1 MGFIVLLALNF
12 PEVEFFEPKYS
23 RIIWYVIL
31 SICLAFFV
39 LGSVYAIGST
49 LTKETV
55 LNNYHRARI
64 FAIIEQNPGI
74 HFNELTKLLELSNGQ
89 TQWHLTCLRNFDMI
103 KTVKEKNFKTFY
115 PNYGMLFENIDTSQL
130 ITLKNKTRKA
140 IYQEICAN
148 PPITQFQ
155 LQKVLQIGQS
165 TIAYHLIILEQ
176 EDIIS
181 IERKGRK
188 RFYYPLKDFIAE

>member
-1 MGFIVLLALNF
+1 
-12 PEVEFFEPKYS
+12 
-23 RIIWYVIL
+23 
-31 SICLAFFV
+31 
-39 LGSVYAIGST
+39 
-49 LTKETV
+49 
-55 LNNYHRARI
+55 
-64 FAIIEQNPGI
+64 
-74 HFNELTKLLELSNGQ
+74 
-89 TQWHLTCLRNFDMI
+89 MI

-130 ITLKNKTRKA
+130 ITLKNKTRKV
-140 IYQEICAN
+140 ICQEFCTN
-148 PPITQFQ
+148 LPITQFQ
-155 LQKVLQIGQS
+155 LQKVLQISQS